1 MPRRQL
7 GELLVFGV
15 RVSED
20 RPTERENLQ
29 QGLDGGKALS
39 WALGARKKARFDLSL
54 GAQPAFPQAGRG
66 FHAVIGFHPLFPQAP

>member
-29 QGLDGGKALS
+29 QGLDGGKLCPGH
-39 WALGARKKARFDLSL
+39 WVPGRKQGLISLWVLSL
-54 GAQPAFPQAGRG
+54 PFPRLEEASM
-66 FHAVIGFHPLFPQAP
+66 LS